1 MSATPAKDDVF
12 FQLVTRFLEEANK
25 LNEEHQRS
33 RVSAALLSAASRYN
47 AFTWLKR
54 DPALMAGQTEEEAAQ
69 FFAEHYKAMFR
80 ENLEYLK
87 SLK

>member
-12 FQLVTRFLEEANK
+12 FELVSRFLEEANK
-25 LNEEHQRS
+25 LNEQHHRS

-54 DPALMAGQTEEEAAQ
+54 DPTLMPGQGEEEAAQ
-69 FFAEHYKAMFR
+69 FFAEHYKAMFL
-80 ENLEYLK
+80 ENIAYLK